1 MAGLIVRKEDGSLLF
16 DTQYISHGLI
26 KSGYLQAD
34 GEWYRFVLRGINVD
48 PNLRSS
54 YNQVQPP
61 SPGERMHSI
70 TVAGAVNPIC
80 FLVGKGTLQ
89 GTQRSGNTFKFY
101 YASASTATKAYIFD
115 LMNDNVQG
123 TLPFL
128 KCRRPDGS
136 ISFNS
141 LQVPL
146 NVAYSMQAPAPSDLD
161 RYNKRQPYAGC
172 RWEYVGWSNGSGRS
186 DGWDAVID
194 IPLESNVEYAS
205 FLNFSRGCDSWF
217 TDPTLTILGVSE
229 GSYGRVGGISF
240 MFGPAGETT
249 NITANT
255 NQVPGCSVA
264 GLPADG
270 NYPVALVVRTANLPF
285 PFG

>member
-1 MAGLIVRKEDGSLLF
+1 MPSLIVRKEDGSLLF

-34 GEWYRFVLRGINVD
+34 GEWYRFVLRSVTSD
-48 PNLRSS
+48 PNQRSS
-54 YNQVQPP
+54 YDQLQPP
-61 SPGERMHSI
+61 FPGERMYSI
-70 TVAGAVNPIC
+70 TVTGAVNPIC

-89 GTQRSGNTFKFY
+89 GTQRSGSTFKFY
-101 YASASTATKAYIFD
+101 YASASTSTKAYIFD
-115 LMNDNVQG
+115 LMNDSATG
-123 TLPFL
+123 SPPFL
-128 KCRRPDGS
+128 KCRRADGS

-146 NVAYSMQAPAPSDLD
+146 NVAFSIQAPAPSALD
-161 RYNKRQPYAGC
+161 RFGKRQPYAGC
-172 RWEYVGWSNGSGRS
+172 RWDYVGWSNSSGRS

-194 IPLESNVEYAS
+194 IPLEANVEYAS
-205 FLNFSRGCDSWF
+205 FLNFSRGCDNWF

-249 NITANT
+249 NVRANT
-255 NQVPGCSVA
+255 SQEPGCSVA
-264 GLPADG
+264 GLPDG
-270 NYPVALVVRTANLPF
+270 NYPTALVVRTANLPF
-285 PFG
+285 PYN